1 MSIASKLL
9 QAQISVQA
17 AEKNARNE
25 HHSFNYAAADA
36 VTALAKDALNAAGLV
51 LVHTGWFTKPETL
64 TICGTFWLFDSE
76 SEEKIELTA
85 ELPYVPGKGRPED
98 KAALASLTEMRGYL
112 AIGLLGIERV
122 EPLDISGRDDTQRD
136 DRYQSA
142 PRQQAPQQQQ
152 RPPQQNNGG
161 DDLGT
166 CKDCGSEMRM
176 GRNGKPYCH
185 PCYLEWKSQRE
196 SNAPEHNQ
204 QDRVRSG
211 NGQHY

>member
-9 QAQISVQA
+9 QAQIAVQA
-17 AEKNARNE
+17 AEKSSRNE

-122 EPLDISGRDDTQRD
+122 ETLDISGRDDTQRD

-152 RPPQQNNGG
+152 RPERGSNDNA
-161 DDLGT
+161 DR
-166 CKDCGSEMRM
+166 CRDCGAPMKYSDKS
-176 GRNGKPYCH
+176 GKWYCSDL
-185 PCYLEWKSQRE
+185 CWKKA
-196 SNAPEHNQ
+196 APA
-204 QDRVRSG
+204 G
-211 NGQHY
+211 NGRDY

>member
-1 MSIASKLL
+1 MSIAAKLL
-9 QAQISVQA
+9 RAQISVQA

-36 VTALAKDALNAAGLV
+36 VMALAKDALNAAGLV

-64 TICGTFWLFDSE
+64 TICGTFWLFDTE

-122 EPLDISGRDDTQRD
+122 EPIDISGRDDTQRD
-136 DRYQSA
+136 DRHQTE
-142 PRQQAPQQQQ
+142 PRQQAPQQ

-161 DDLGT
+161 GGDNLGT

-185 PCYLEWKSQRE
+185 PCYVAWKEGQK
-196 SNAPEHNQ
+196 APA
-204 QDRVRSG
+204 G